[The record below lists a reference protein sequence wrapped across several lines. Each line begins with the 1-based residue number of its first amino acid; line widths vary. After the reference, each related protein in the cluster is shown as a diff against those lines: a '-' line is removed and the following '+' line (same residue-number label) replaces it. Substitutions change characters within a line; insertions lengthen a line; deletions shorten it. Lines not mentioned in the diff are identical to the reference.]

1 MTDVGVVIPTRDRPE
16 WLGVALRSVL
26 AQEGVSVEVAVVD
39 DGEGPATAALV
50 ERLADPRVRLLP
62 NAGPPGVSGARN
74 TGIAEVGGD
83 WLAFLD
89 DDDVW
94 APGKLSAQLAEAVQ
108 ARRGWVYA
116 GDVTVDERLRVLAG
130 GPPPAPQDVV
140 AALRRYNAVPAG
152 ASNVV
157 VRREVLEVTG
167 GFEPQLRTSEDWDL
181 WLRLARVGLPACVP
195 EPLVAVRT
203 HAAMASRE
211 LDRMLAD
218 IEVIAERHHIPVDR
232 ARHERWAAWTCL
244 EGGRRTAAVRH
255 YARAFTEG
263 DLLSAGRAA
272 VSLVAPSVVRR
283 RRRRSDDSWARQ
295 AQVWLDALT
304 DGAAP
309 QREADDPRQP
319 R

>member
-1 MTDVGVVIPTRDRPE
+1 MTDVGVVIPTRDRPQ

-26 AQEGVSVEVAVVD
+26 AQEGVAVEVAVVD

-62 NAGPPGVSGARN
+62 NAGPSGVSGARN

-94 APGKLSAQLAEAVQ
+94 APGKLAAQLAEAVQ

-130 GPPPAPQDVV
+130 GPPPAPHDVV

-218 IEVIAERHHIPVDR
+218 IEIIAERHHIPVDR
-232 ARHERWAAWTCL
+232 ARHERWAAWTSL
-244 EGGRRTAAVRH
+244 EGGRRAAAVRH
-255 YARAFTEG
+255 YARAVTEG
-263 DLLSAGRAA
+263 DLSSAGRAA

-309 QREADDPRQP
+309 PREADDPRQP